1 MSAHPVAEWIKKA
14 EDNYQSALT
23 LMRGR
28 AHPVP
33 DIVCNQ
39 CQQCIE
45 KYQKAFLVR
54 HRVSF
59 MKTHDLIQLE
69 DLIATVDTDI
79 RLVHAHLLRLN
90 PYGIDIRYPGVDAT
104 ITDAR
109 ETVAAMKVV
118 RKFLRAKLGL
128 KP

>member
-1 MSAHPVAEWIKKA
+1 
-14 EDNYQSALT
+14 
-23 LMRGR
+23 
-28 AHPVP
+28 
-33 DIVCNQ
+33 
-39 CQQCIE
+39 
-45 KYQKAFLVR
+45 
-54 HRVSF
+54 

-90 PYGIDIRYPGVDAT
+90 PYAIDIRYPGVDAT